1 MGFTSLPIKW
11 AGKAAKPLYHTFRQK
26 DTGDAKSRT
35 FLQRKGSVFVQPLS
49 LASLDSSPSRGAS
62 GETVHFAGTA
72 KASPFGRGVTEGDG
86 EGKPGRKEPLRSDG
100 QALCQS
106 DAIAVPELFVSGLAL
121 SVSSQA
127 PRQLP
132 QRGSHWHVGQLSSG
146 RAKHNI
152 SETAV
157 LRCLVQRQLDKERCP
172 EAAAPVSKARPLA
185 SCRASVVQWKVTRP
199 AKGSPSGGAVT
210 PSARLRGLR
219 EFVENARLKRKEF
232 VNVIKM
238 RRRY

>member
-1 MGFTSLPIKW
+1 MSPLAHPKGKTPSRSAISERGSFLVLTARQPSVKPLANVVRRYIRCDGQDKGRNRLHWASPPLPNKW
-11 AGKAAKPLYHTFRQK
+11 AGKAANPLYHTFRQK

-86 EGKPGRKEPLRSDG
+86 EGKPGRKEPLRSDR

-106 DAIAVPELFVSGLAL
+106 DTIAVPELFVSGLAL

-132 QRGSHWHVGQLSSG
+132 QRGSHWHVG
-146 RAKHNI
+146 
-152 SETAV
+152 
-157 LRCLVQRQLDKERCP
+157 
-172 EAAAPVSKARPLA
+172 
-185 SCRASVVQWKVTRP
+185 
-199 AKGSPSGGAVT
+199 
-210 PSARLRGLR
+210 
-219 EFVENARLKRKEF
+219 
-232 VNVIKM
+232 
-238 RRRY
+238 

>member
-1 MGFTSLPIKW
+1 MEIDSIGLHLPSHKMGGQGRKPIITHVSPKRYRRCQE
-11 AGKAAKPLYHTFRQK
+11 PDFPTEERL
-26 DTGDAKSRT
+26 S
-35 FLQRKGSVFVQPLS
+35 FVQPLS

-152 SETAV
+152 SEAAV
-157 LRCLVQRQLDKERCP
+157 LRCLGQRQLDKERCP

-185 SCRASVVQWKVTRP
+185 SCRATGVQWKVIRP
-199 AKGSPSGGAVT
+199 AKASPFGRGGIA
-210 PSARLRGLR
+210 
-219 EFVENARLKRKEF
+219 KQ
-232 VNVIKM
+232 
-238 RRRY
+238 